1 MEQLN
6 FWTAAFRLSKPFL
19 HGRDAEEA
27 HAMTLRMLSLLPPM
41 PPRKADPV
49 LAQTVF
55 GLTFP
60 NPLGLAAGFDKNA
73 EVPGQMLRLGFGF
86 TEVGT
91 LTPRPQSGNPKPRL
105 FRLTEDH
112 AVINRMGFNNAGHGK
127 ALQRLWRK
135 RPAGII
141 GINIGANKDSVD
153 RAADYVAGIAAF
165 SDIADYITI
174 NISSPNTPGLRGLQS
189 ADELHTLLRRLND
202 ARASQAKRPAMLLK
216 IAPDLGAAELKDIA
230 ACCDG
235 NAVDGVIISNTTL
248 SRPTLASKH
257 TGEAGGLSGRPLFRL
272 STQQLARFYNLTKGR
287 IPLIGA
293 GGIEDGA
300 TALQK
305 IEAGATLLQVYSALV
320 YKGPALIDE
329 VLATLTAAAK
339 TAGGLG
345 HLRGSKADVLA
356 HQMDEG
362 K

>member
-1 MEQLN
+1 MASVTIWN
-6 FWTAAFRLSKPFL
+6 AAFRLSKPFL

-27 HAMTLRMLSLLPPM
+27 HLSTLRMLSLLPPL
-41 PPRKADPV
+41 PTRKADPI

-55 GLTFP
+55 GLNFP
-60 NPLGLAAGFDKNA
+60 NPLGLAPGFDKNA
-73 EVPGQMLRLGFGF
+73 EVPAQMLQLGFGF

-112 AVINRMGFNNAGHGK
+112 AVINRMGFNNEGHGK

-141 GINIGANKDSVD
+141 GINIGANKDSAD

-165 SDIADYITI
+165 SDIADYITV

-189 ADELHTLLRRLND
+189 ADELQALLKRLNE
-202 ARASQAKRPAMLLK
+202 ARSTQSKRPAMLLK
-216 IAPDLGAAELKDIA
+216 IAPDLGQAELGDIA
-230 ACCDG
+230 ACCEG
-235 NAVDGVIISNTTL
+235 KTVDGVIVSNTTL
-248 SRPTLASKH
+248 SRPLLVSHLA
-257 TGEAGGLSGRPLFRL
+257 GEAGGLSGRPLFKL
-272 STQQLARFYNLTKGR
+272 STQQLARFYLLTKGR
-287 IPLIGA
+287 IPLIGV

-320 YKGPALIDE
+320 YKGPALITE
-329 VLATLTAAAK
+329 VLTTLTVAATA
-339 TAGGLG
+339 AGGFDR
-345 HLRGSKADVLA
+345 LRGSKAEGLA